1 MSAKPDFI
9 KSIINIMP
17 EDDSKAAV
25 ITVFEDSTFSFFYN
39 IRKTTFD
46 KFSDPNYFNVSNLWP
61 NTKVAVEM

>member
-1 MSAKPDFI
+1 
-9 KSIINIMP
+9 MP

-46 KFSDPNYFNVSNLWP
+46 KFSDPNHFNVSNLWP